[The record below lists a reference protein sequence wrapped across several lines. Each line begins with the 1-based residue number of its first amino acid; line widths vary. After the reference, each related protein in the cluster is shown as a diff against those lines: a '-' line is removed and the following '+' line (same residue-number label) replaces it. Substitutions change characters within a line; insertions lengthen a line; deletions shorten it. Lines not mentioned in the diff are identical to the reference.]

1 MGESKL
7 KLLGASSMGGIPIIG
22 GAGPRAPDAKQSAAM
37 EAKACQFADALLFE
51 GMALDAPDKR
61 LMTRLLVMRA
71 ASKVIG
77 RLSSEEKIV
86 PSIEIKHQAEVWPRF
101 VQMALQGEIE
111 AAQKLAQALA
121 MQTEG
126 SA

>member
-1 MGESKL
+1 MSESKL

-71 ASKVIG
+71 ASKVIA
-77 RLSSEEKIV
+77 RLSTEEKIV
-86 PSIEIKHQAEVWPRF
+86 PSVEVRHQAEAWPK
-101 VQMALQGEIE
+101 VVMMALQGEAD
-111 AAQKLAQALA
+111 AAMLARAAA
-121 MQTEG
+121 MPTEG